1 MSQAADSVPRAHAPA
16 VSVPKGC
23 VWSTRDLA
31 LAAFCLEHGL
41 EIVRAT
47 RRGKEYEF
55 LFRDPEHQANE
66 LSIRFANSP
75 EARFDAAMRAI
86 KKLCHRNGSGR

>member
-1 MSQAADSVPRAHAPA
+1 MTQAVESVTRRDAPVGSA
-16 VSVPKGC
+16 SKGC
-23 VWSTRDLA
+23 VWCTRDLA

-55 LFRDPEHQANE
+55 LFRDPEHQAGE